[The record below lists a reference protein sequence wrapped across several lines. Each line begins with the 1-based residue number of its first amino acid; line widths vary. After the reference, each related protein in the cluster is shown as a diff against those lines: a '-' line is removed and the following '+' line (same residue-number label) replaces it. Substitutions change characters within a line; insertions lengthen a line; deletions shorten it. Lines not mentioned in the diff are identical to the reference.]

1 MTGTQC
7 GATLTT
13 YLEGECAMGDK
24 IATLSMS
31 DEELR
36 ARREEILSKL
46 GLTLDELRTRADK
59 YVLVGDEY
67 EAWEE
72 LESIAYLLADASA

>member
-1 MTGTQC
+1 
-7 GATLTT
+7 
-13 YLEGECAMGDK
+13 MGDK

>member
-1 MTGTQC
+1 
-7 GATLTT
+7 
-13 YLEGECAMGDK
+13 MGDK

-46 GLTLDELRTRADK
+46 GLVLDELRARADK

-72 LESIAYLLADASA
+72 LESIAYLLADTSI

>member
-1 MTGTQC
+1 
-7 GATLTT
+7 
-13 YLEGECAMGDK
+13 MGDK

-46 GLTLDELRTRADK
+46 GLTLDELRIRADK

>member
-1 MTGTQC
+1 MS
-7 GATLTT
+7 
-13 YLEGECAMGDK
+13 DK

-31 DEELR
+31 DEQLR

-46 GLTLDELRTRADK
+46 DLSMDELRARAER
-59 YVLVGDEY
+59 YALVGDEY

-72 LESIAYLLADASA
+72 LGSIAYLLAETAG